1 MSTKEI
7 GDIGESFVEQFLINK
22 GLTILARNFRYRH
35 GEIDIIAKSENRLH
49 FVEVKSR
56 KPHPMVDPVY
66 SITYEKMGHIVDAA
80 AEYQKRNKTTDK
92 EMFDVVFVEIEDS
105 IVYNIKY
112 CQNVFI
118 RPAHKAIKEE

>member
-22 GLTILARNFRYRH
+22 GLTILARNFRYKH

-56 KPHPMVDPVY
+56 KPHPKFDPVF

-80 AEYQKRNKTTDK
+80 GEYQKRNKTTDK
-92 EMFDVVFVEIEDS
+92 EMFDVVFVEIDDG

-118 RPAHKAIKEE
+118 RPEHKAIKEE